1 MVTPDDVLWPMRRP
15 DRGDDAGSMIATES
29 LSKRYGGVPVVDD
42 VSFTCHRGTV
52 TGFLGPNGAGKS
64 TTLRMITGLTR
75 PDNGHATVAGMPF
88 VALPNPSRVVGTLL
102 DASAMHPGRSGR
114 NTLAVAAHMAAVPQR
129 RVDEVLT
136 KVGLSPAAAERRV
149 GTYSLGMR
157 QRLGIAQTLIGNPEV
172 LILDEPANGLDP
184 EGIAW
189 MRKLLRDFAD
199 QGGTVLLSSH
209 LLAEVEATVDRLV
222 VIRAGQVV
230 ADGRLADL
238 LSTSGLVAR
247 ATDQT
252 ALVAALTGA
261 GMSCTGDGD
270 GTVTID
276 TASGVTAEQV
286 ASVAAQSGV
295 LLVELRAADRTGLEQ
310 LFFALTGPA
319 PTDATSEEV
328 SR

>member
-1 MVTPDDVLWPMRRP
+1 MTLVADAPTWSD
-15 DRGDDAGSMIATES
+15 DDAGSMIAAHF
-29 LSKRYGGVPVVDD
+29 LSKRYGDVPVVDD
-42 VSFTCHRGTV
+42 VSFACERGTV

-75 PDNGHATVAGMPF
+75 PDNGHATVAGVPF
-88 VALPNPSRVVGTLL
+88 VGLPNPSRVVGTLL

-114 NTLAVAAHMAAVPQR
+114 NTLAVAAHIAAVPQR
-129 RVDEVLT
+129 RVDEVLDQ
-136 KVGLSPAAAERRV
+136 VGLSPAAADKRV

-189 MRKLLRDFAD
+189 MRELLRDFAA

-209 LLAEVEATVDRLV
+209 LLAEVEATVDRLI
-222 VIRAGQVV
+222 VIHAGQVV

-238 LSTSGLVAR
+238 LSTPGLVAR
-247 ATDQT
+247 ATDNA
-252 ALVAALTGA
+252 ALIAALTGA
-261 GMSCTGDGD
+261 GWPAPATTTNGHHRHHPRCHRRTGGI
-270 GTVTID
+270 GGGAI
-276 TASGVTAEQV
+276 
-286 ASVAAQSGV
+286 GV
-295 LLVELRAADRTGLEQ
+295 LLVELRAADRAGLEQ

-319 PTDATSEEV
+319 ATDTTITEEI

>member
-1 MVTPDDVLWPMRRP
+1 MAAAHDALWPMRSP
-15 DRGDDAGSMIATES
+15 EGGDDPGSMIAAHA
-29 LSKRYGGVPVVDD
+29 LSKRYGDLPVVDD
-42 VSFTCHRGTV
+42 VTFTCHRGSV

-75 PDNGHATVAGMPF
+75 PDQGHATVAGVPF
-88 VALPNPSRVVGTLL
+88 VGLPNPSRVVGTLL

-114 NTLAVAAHMAAVPQR
+114 NTLAIAAHMADVPQQ
-129 RVDEVLT
+129 RVDQVLAQ
-136 KVGLSPAAAERRV
+136 VGLSQAAAQRRV

-157 QRLGIAQTLIGNPEV
+157 QRLGIAQTLIGNPQV

-189 MRKLLRDFAD
+189 MRELLRDFAD

-209 LLAEVEATVDRLV
+209 LLAEVEATVDRLI
-222 VIRAGQVV
+222 VIRAGRVV

-238 LSTSGLVAR
+238 LSTPGLVAR
-247 ATDQT
+247 ATDPA
-252 ALVAALTGA
+252 ALVAALTRA
-261 GMSCTGDGD
+261 AIPSTAKGDGM
-270 GTVTID
+270 VSID
-276 TASGVTAEQV
+276 TTGGATAEQV

-295 LLVELRAADRTGLEQ
+295 LLVELRNADRAGLEQ
-310 LFFALTGPA
+310 LFFALTSPSGAPA
-319 PTDATSEEV
+319 DTQEM